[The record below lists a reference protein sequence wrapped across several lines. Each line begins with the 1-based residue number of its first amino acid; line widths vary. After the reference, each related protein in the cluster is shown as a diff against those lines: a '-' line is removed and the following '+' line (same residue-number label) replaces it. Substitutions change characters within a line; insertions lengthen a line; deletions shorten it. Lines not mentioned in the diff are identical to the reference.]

1 MKTRFFFFLAL
12 FHVRSQFHSIT
23 SCRADR
29 DLKYTSGW
37 PVGAFDYLYLLAE
50 EVGLRQ
56 RDQDSEFALG
66 SSMVNKNL
74 TDGIRLRRMPPIK
87 GIDLD

>member
-1 MKTRFFFFLAL
+1 M
-12 FHVRSQFHSIT
+12 
-23 SCRADR
+23 
-29 DLKYTSGW
+29 
-37 PVGAFDYLYLLAE
+37 GAFDYLYLLAE